1 MDIFL
6 SINNR
11 EKVIQIPVLPEE
23 FTIQSPSQNESY
35 QTITAK
41 EITLI
46 GETALRTIGFS
57 SIFPAKK
64 LTYSKNSSMF
74 GWDFIKEIEELRNRR
89 LPFRL
94 ILTETPI
101 NMPVTIESF
110 EYGQKAGTKDINY
123 TIEFKEFR
131 FIQVKKI

>member
-11 EKVIQIPVLPEE
+11 EKVIQLPVLPEE
-23 FTIQSPSQNESY
+23 FNIKSPSQNESY
-35 QTITAK
+35 QTIKTK

-46 GETALRTIGFS
+46 EDVGLKTISFS
-57 SIFPAKK
+57 SVFPAKK

-74 GWDFIKEIEELRNRR
+74 GWDFIKEIETLRDRK

-94 ILTETPI
+94 ILTETTI

-110 EYGQKAGTKDINY
+110 EYGLKAGTKDINY
-123 TIEFKEFR
+123 SIEFKEFR
-131 FIQVKKI
+131 FIKVTI

>member
-11 EKVIQIPVLPEE
+11 EKVIQLPVLPEE
-23 FTIQSPSQNESY
+23 FNIKSPSQNESY
-35 QTITAK
+35 QTINAK

-46 GETALRTIGFS
+46 QDVGLKTISFS
-57 SIFPAKK
+57 SVFPAKK

-74 GWDFIKEIEELRNRR
+74 GWDFIKEIETLRDRK

-94 ILTETPI
+94 ILTETAI

-110 EYGQKAGTKDINY
+110 EYGLKAGTKDINY
-123 TIEFKEFR
+123 SIEFKEFR
-131 FIQVKKI
+131 FIKVTI